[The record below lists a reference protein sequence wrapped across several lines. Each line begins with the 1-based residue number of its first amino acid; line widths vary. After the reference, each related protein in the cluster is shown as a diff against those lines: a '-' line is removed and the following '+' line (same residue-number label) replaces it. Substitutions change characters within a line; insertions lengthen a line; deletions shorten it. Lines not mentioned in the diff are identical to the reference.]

1 MPFGSTLQRIRREKR
16 KTQKEVADAIAM
28 DYAYFSRLEN
38 DHFDYTPTRE
48 TVKKMAVAL
57 DCNDAELHELLSEA
71 DRIDEEMEKVA
82 KLAHARPEL
91 RELFRAAAK
100 LSPDRVKQL
109 TDDAQ
114 RRRGS
119 TKKAKR

>member
-1 MPFGSTLQRIRREKR
+1 MPFGSTLQRIRRAKR

-28 DYAYFSRLEN
+28 DYGYFSRLEN

-82 KLAHARPEL
+82 KLAHTRPEL

-119 TKKAKR
+119 TKKPKR

>member
-1 MPFGSTLQRIRREKR
+1 MPFGRTLQRIRRAKR
-16 KTQKEVADAIAM
+16 KTQKDIADAIGM

-48 TVKKMAVAL
+48 TVKKMAAAL
-57 DCNDAELHELLSEA
+57 NCSEPELHELLSEA

-82 KLAHARPEL
+82 KLAHTRPEL

-100 LSPDRVKQL
+100 LSPDQVKQL
-109 TDDAQ
+109 IEGAQ
-114 RRRGS
+114 RRRGP
-119 TKKAKR
+119 TKKEKR